1 MKKKLSIGIPTY
13 NQGDYL
19 EDTILSILNQ
29 TEKPYEILIS
39 NNHSTDNTSYI
50 LEKYK
55 NIITIITPPQHLNAV
70 DNWNYLLNHVS
81 GDWVSIISS
90 DDLYEPNFVEIFNK
104 NVRDD
109 TVLMRFGYNLIDDE
123 GKIIVKD
130 KRIKTARKIQAFPGN
145 FLEELSS
152 PKNSFAAFAI
162 NIDAFK
168 KIGFFDNRIVLD
180 SDWATWCKL
189 APLGKYQ
196 YIPETVSNYR
206 VYNRPNLKYERLLQ
220 ETNDQ
225 SIIVNE
231 IQEDIIKKY
240 NLKPFYRNKVKALVA
255 SKRYFLHKK
264 LSFDTDIVL
273 KLYGVSEKDIL
284 KLSALDKFIIRLNEA
299 FFKI

>member
-1 MKKKLSIGIPTY
+1 MKKLSIGIPTY

-29 TEKPYEILIS
+29 TEKPYEIIVS
-39 NNHSTDNTSYI
+39 NNHSTDNTSII
-50 LEKYK
+50 LNKYSDFIK
-55 NIITIITPPQHLNAV
+55 IITPPEHLTMV
-70 DNWNYLLNHVS
+70 GNWNYLLNHVS
-81 GDWVSIISS
+81 GDWVSLISS

-109 TVLMRFGYNLIDDE
+109 TVLMRFGYNLIDGE
-123 GKIIVKD
+123 GRIIAKN
-130 KRIKTARKIQAFPGN
+130 KRIRTARKIQAFPGN

-162 NIDAFK
+162 NMDAFK
-168 KIGFFDNRIVLD
+168 KIGFFDNRIVLN

-196 YIPETVSNYR
+196 YVPETISNYR
-206 VYNRPNLKYERLLQ
+206 TYNRPNLKYERLLQ
-220 ETNDQ
+220 ESNDQ

-255 SKRYFLHKK
+255 SRRYFAHKK
-264 LSFDTDIVL
+264 LGYETDIVL
-273 KLYGVSEKDIL
+273 KLYSVTEKDIL
-284 KLSALDKFIIRLNEA
+284 KLNALDKFIIKINEA

>member
-1 MKKKLSIGIPTY
+1 MKKLSIGIPTY

-29 TEKPYEILIS
+29 TEKPYEIIVS
-39 NNHSTDNTSYI
+39 NNHSTDNTSII
-50 LEKYK
+50 LNKYSDFIK
-55 NIITIITPPQHLNAV
+55 IITPPEHLTMV
-70 DNWNYLLNHVS
+70 ENWNYLLNHVS
-81 GDWVSIISS
+81 GDWVSLISS

-109 TVLMRFGYNLIDDE
+109 TVLMRFGYNLIDGE
-123 GKIIVKD
+123 GRIIAKN
-130 KRIKTARKIQAFPGN
+130 KRIRTARKIQAFPGN

-162 NIDAFK
+162 NMDAFK
-168 KIGFFDNRIVLD
+168 KIDFFDNRIVLN

-196 YIPETVSNYR
+196 YVPETISNYR
-206 VYNRPNLKYERLLQ
+206 TYNRPNLKYERLLQ
-220 ETNDQ
+220 ESNDQ

-255 SKRYFLHKK
+255 SRRYFAHKE
-264 LSFDTDIVL
+264 LGYETDIVL
-273 KLYGVSEKDIL
+273 KLYSVTEKDIL
-284 KLSALDKFIIRLNEA
+284 KLNALDKFIIKINEA